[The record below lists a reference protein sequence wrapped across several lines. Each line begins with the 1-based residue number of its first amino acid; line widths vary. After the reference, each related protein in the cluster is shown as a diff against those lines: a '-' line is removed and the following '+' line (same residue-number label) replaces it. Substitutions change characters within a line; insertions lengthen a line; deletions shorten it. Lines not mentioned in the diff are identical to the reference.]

1 MKLPQPFYRLPLRFD
16 AARMA
21 EEISQFDE
29 SAWRSHPSSYAGNT
43 ALILVSS
50 NGGQNDDMEG
60 PMLPTEY
67 LKACPYLQQVLLSFG
82 TVIGR
87 SRLMR
92 LAPGANVHPHSDVNY
107 YWRTH
112 TRIHVPIVTDP
123 AVRFTTHD
131 RTVHMAAGEAWT
143 FDNWHTHHVVNP
155 SAVTRIH
162 LVADTV
168 GTSSFWNLLEQS
180 AHTTLPERFVP
191 YDPALQAQLVTETYQ
206 PAPIFSPGDLDQCL
220 DDIKQDIAASDYP
233 DREVIKGYLRLLDDL
248 SHDWRAL
255 WMMHGPQESGW
266 PRFQTLIARTRVR
279 LAELPPTVCVASNEF
294 LAPAVIDPV
303 LNAACTTAVE
313 GTARPVEAS
322 RPAAPNVVTPPKP
335 AADFFDRPVFI
346 IAAPRSGSTLLF
358 ETLAQHPDFFSLG
371 DESHR
376 QIEGIA
382 ALRPAAKNFASNCL
396 TDVDATPAVADALR
410 AAFFADLRDSKGQ
423 PYARMLAAQRPGRV
437 RFLEKTPK
445 NALRIPFLRAV
456 FPDARFIYL
465 YRNARDNISSLL
477 DSWRSGRYVTY
488 PELPDWRGPPWSH
501 LLIPGWEKLRGAPL
515 AEIVTQQWRITNQVI
530 LDALE
535 KLPDANRCTVGYEA
549 LLKNPG
555 AIAER
560 LCAFAELP
568 PDPRLAALTV
578 QTLKPS
584 RYTLTPPDPDK
595 WRRNAAELET
605 VLPALGDVDARWRAL
620 SV

>member
-1 MKLPQPFYRLPLRFD
+1 VKLPQPFYRLPLRFD

-21 EEISQFDE
+21 EEISQFSE
-29 SAWRSHPSSYAGNT
+29 AQWRSHPSSYAGNT

-50 NGGQNDDMEG
+50 NGGQNDDMDC
-60 PMLPTEY
+60 PMVPTEH

-112 TRIHVPIVTDP
+112 TRIHIPIATDP
-123 AVRFTTHD
+123 AVLFTTHD
-131 RTVHMAAGEAWT
+131 QTVHMAAGEAWT
-143 FDNWHTHHVVNP
+143 FDNWYTHDVVNP
-155 SAVTRIH
+155 SAITRIH

-168 GTSSFWNLLEQS
+168 GTSSFWNMLEQS
-180 AHTTLPERFVP
+180 VRHPTAERYVA
-191 YDPALQAQLVTETYQ
+191 YDPALRPQLVTETYQ
-206 PAPIFSPGDLDQCL
+206 PAPIFSPGDLDLCL
-220 DDIKQDIAASDYP
+220 HDIAADIQASDHP
-233 DREVIKGYLRLLDDL
+233 DRDAIKAYLRLLDDL

-255 WMMHGPQESGW
+255 WMMHGPDESGW

-279 LAELPPTVCVASNEF
+279 LAELPPTVCVVSNQF
-294 LAPAVIDPV
+294 LAPAVIDPI
-303 LNAACTTAVE
+303 LTAACAVQAE
-313 GTARPVEAS
+313 GTVRPVVAS
-322 RPAAPNVVTPPKP
+322 RPAAPTAVAKQKP
-335 AADFFDRPVFI
+335 GADFFDRPVFI

-358 ETLAQHPDFFSLG
+358 ETLAQHPGVFTVG

-382 ALRPAAKNFASNCL
+382 ALRPAQKNYASNCL
-396 TDVDATPAVADALR
+396 TDADATPAVADALR
-410 AAFFADLRDSKGQ
+410 AAFFADLQDSAGQ
-423 PYARMLAAQRPGRV
+423 AYAHLPAAQRPARV

-477 DSWRSGRYVTY
+477 DSWRSGLYVTY
-488 PELPDWRGPPWSH
+488 PDLPDWPGPPWSH
-501 LLIPGWEKLRGAPL
+501 LLIPGWEKLRGASL
-515 AEIVTQQWRITNQVI
+515 AEIVKQQWQTTNQII
-530 LDALE
+530 LDELE
-535 KLPDANRCTVGYEA
+535 KLPDARWCTVNYED
-549 LLKNPG
+549 LLKDP
-555 AIAER
+555 ASVIKR
-560 LCAFAELP
+560 LCDFSELSL
-568 PDPRLAALTV
+568 DPQLCELTT
-578 QTLKPS
+578 QPLKPS

-605 VLPALGDVDARWRAL
+605 VLPQLGDVDARWRAL
-620 SV
+620 TA